1 MAKLILD
8 KNNMVS
14 FPTLLLQ
21 NKNFDTLGCIADYYD
36 FTYSE
41 HFNGANE
48 CSFTVYKKLDNV
60 ENALWDSIVDFKVL
74 YIPEYQE
81 RFEIKVSESYEGS
94 DTKNIT
100 ATSLCEAELG
110 QTILR
115 NIEINT
121 EADIS
126 NVNYDENFPTVFF
139 RNVDDYM
146 AYDWSGSKYSDY
158 SDKKKQEVLRNS
170 SLLHRLLE
178 KAPHYSIGHIDQSLM
193 NLQRTF
199 SISNTD
205 IYGELT
211 GEIAEEFGCLFV
223 FDSMTRTISAY
234 DLYYTC
240 ATCGHRGDFSDKCSK
255 CGSEDL
261 YGQYGEDTTVFID
274 RENLAN
280 NISIETNS
288 DSLKNCFY
296 VEGGDELV
304 NATIRMINPN
314 GSQYIFY
321 FSEETKKD
329 MPAELVNILE
339 QYEDEYSS
347 IINDM
352 NIALTSDI
360 SIINNYNIVVNCIN
374 TLFPEKKYDE
384 ITQFLVGYSSI
395 SKFIFEATDL
405 YMFVKTSMMPTIEID
420 NMDIKSS
427 MLNIVNGFATGFNV
441 DLGTRSEYIFQNTI
455 AITNPTSAIQSIV
468 ERRVLNTAKLY
479 YNTALYNLD
488 LECIN
493 YTKAT
498 TETDGSYT
506 CKFILTSIADKDDN
520 GLPLEE
526 ISEEITL
533 SISDDVLLYTEQEII
548 VATADKDSIKDN
560 QITSL
565 SMPLD
570 KFTERI
576 KLYSLDE
583 LSNLL
588 TMFES
593 CLSIIEDKELKDN
606 ELYMIDDL
614 YGKYRSFYYDRILIV
629 NQRLAK
635 LEEYLGYIKNV
646 YYYDSSNGETSGV
659 LNNIRNV
666 ICDMLD
672 IKSYLGD
679 DLYNTFCS
687 YRREDT
693 YSNSNYISDGLND
706 AELLEKTEKLLDVA
720 KKELY
725 KAGSLQY
732 SVSSDINN
740 FLALPEFE
748 PFKSK
753 FEVGNWI
760 RIGIDDKIYKLRL
773 LSYEVKYEDVQTIS
787 LEFSTVEKIYNGTT
801 DINSIMSSASS
812 MATSYSSVTKQVEKD
827 SEKVSILDNWVNDGL
842 MATHTKFA
850 NAKNQSLII
859 DENGLLAR
867 SYDSIYNTYSPY
879 QLKILNNGLYTT
891 HDAWKTI
898 DTGVGRISYYDP
910 LLGKYVDDYGVI
922 AKTLVGH
929 LIIGENLVIA
939 NSTSDGKCTVKID
952 QNGITL
958 DGGSIQWS
966 STLPQ
971 KSVSGLSDSL
981 TKLETDTLKALGDA
995 RQGIEEAA
1003 KGISLANAAQT
1014 TATNAN
1020 NRAENAETNAKKY
1033 ADTKYTSLSAT
1044 LKSGYEAYANSK
1056 VKELDDKVTDYLGWD
1071 GTTIIDDKYV
1081 ISPYIGGGYLNI
1093 TSDNKRVI
1101 IDPKN
1106 LGGTNYIFQVHNGNE
1121 ISVGIKADGTTI
1133 IDAEIHAKKLTL
1145 GAGVTIPSNNID
1157 GIDSYAT
1164 KSSLSSYA
1172 TTGELQNYLRTN
1184 DLNAKLGDLHVSYR
1198 GDVTTTQTKNETTG
1212 IITTIST
1219 YIGSDG
1225 KTYTNTTYTT
1235 EDSNYVLLNRTN
1247 EWNGNDGSIVK
1258 ISKDGLLEANN
1269 AIITGTIYAT
1279 DGEFTGAIK
1288 GGTININ
1295 NKFKVDEYGN
1305 VTLPSGTSISWN
1317 DVNGAPTILN
1327 ANNVTTITK
1336 NTVSSEYIK
1345 GLNLEVGN
1353 QIKMGAN
1360 AQISWNNVTNQPTI
1374 ATKTS
1379 QLVNDSGY
1387 ETASSIKSTVIT
1399 KDYIETLNIK
1409 AGSVAAEN
1417 IIGTTISGKTI
1428 SGGNIINEKNG
1439 YVAEIKDGQIHTHVL
1454 NLKNPPEGTGLA
1466 PAIYLEAENGSKLN
1480 SILFKEDLIKFG
1492 SAIECGEIT
1501 SSSSVWIKE
1510 SFHVEGDDNGLQSGH
1525 GWLIRNNTASN
1536 KTVVAVGST
1545 KLDTRIYGT
1554 NIYQGGSSTTITSDK
1569 RIKEDFNTLEQYED
1583 LFFCL
1588 KPVSYKYK
1596 NGTSGRTHIGIVGQ
1610 DVKEA
1615 LHNNNLTTDDFA
1627 GYVEFPTDEE
1637 CMPYVQD
1644 NTMCGVRLNEFV
1656 MLNTHMIQKLYK
1668 VIENQKQEID
1678 LLKEKLEGMS

>member
-121 EADIS
+121 ETDIS

-178 KAPHYSIGHIDQSLM
+178 KAPHYSIGHIDQSLI
-193 NLQRTF
+193 NIQRTF

-329 MPAELVNILE
+329 MPTELVNILE

-347 IINDM
+347 IINNM

-441 DLGTRSEYIFQNTI
+441 DLVTGSEYIFQNTI

-493 YTKAT
+493 YTQAT

-565 SMPLD
+565 SMSLD

-606 ELYMIDDL
+606 ELYMVDDL

-773 LSYEVKYEDVQTIS
+773 LSYEVKYEDIQTIS

-812 MATSYSSVTKQVEKD
+812 MATSYSSVVKQVEKD
-827 SEKVSILDNWVNDGL
+827 SEKTKMVDGWINEGL
-842 MATHTKFA
+842 MATQTKFV
-850 NAKNQSLII
+850 NAKNQCLTI

-867 SYDSIYNTYSPY
+867 SYDSIHDIYSPF
-879 QLKILNNGLYTT
+879 QLKIVNNGLYTT
-891 HDAWKTI
+891 HNAWETI
-898 DTGVGRISYYDP
+898 DVGVGRISYYDP
-910 LLGKYVDDYGVI
+910 ILKENVEDYGII
-922 AKTLVGH
+922 AKTIVGH
-929 LIIGENLVIA
+929 LILGENLVIA
-939 NSTSDGKCTVKID
+939 NSNDDGLSTVKID
-952 QNGITL
+952 KDGIYIS
-958 DGGSIQWS
+958 GGELCI
-966 STLPQ
+966 
-971 KSVSGLSDSL
+971 GD
-981 TKLETDTLKALGDA
+981 ENDTSKPY
-995 RQGIEEAA
+995 A
-1003 KGISLANAAQT
+1003 K
-1014 TATNAN
+1014 
-1020 NRAENAETNAKKY
+1020 
-1033 ADTKYTSLSAT
+1033 
-1044 LKSGYEAYANSK
+1044 
-1056 VKELDDKVTDYLGWD
+1056 
-1071 GTTIIDDKYV
+1071 
-1081 ISPYIGGGYLNI
+1081 I
-1093 TSDNKRVI
+1093 TSDGVLYAR
-1101 IDPKN
+1101 
-1106 LGGTNYIFQVHNGNE
+1106 
-1121 ISVGIKADGTTI
+1121 DG
-1133 IDAEIHAKKLTL
+1133 
-1145 GAGVTIPSNNID
+1145 VF
-1157 GIDSYAT
+1157 
-1164 KSSLSSYA
+1164 
-1172 TTGELQNYLRTN
+1172 TGE
-1184 DLNAKLGDLHVSYR
+1184 
-1198 GDVTTTQTKNETTG
+1198 
-1212 IITTIST
+1212 
-1219 YIGSDG
+1219 
-1225 KTYTNTTYTT
+1225 
-1235 EDSNYVLLNRTN
+1235 
-1247 EWNGNDGSIVK
+1247 
-1258 ISKDGLLEANN
+1258 
-1269 AIITGTIYAT
+1269 
-1279 DGEFTGAIK
+1279 IK
-1288 GGTININ
+1288 GGTIDIN
-1295 NKFKVDEYGN
+1295 GKFKVDKDGN
-1305 VTLPSGTSISWN
+1305 VTLPVGTKISWE
-1317 DVNGAPTILN
+1317 DVNEITE
-1327 ANNVTTITK
+1327 NVTTITNETISTTDVLAENLQVK
-1336 NTVSSEYIK
+1336 AAHIQGQLAAEQIDTK
-1345 GLNLEVGN
+1345 GL
-1353 QIKMGAN
+1353 I
-1360 AQISWNNVTNQPTI
+1360 
-1374 ATKTS
+1374 
-1379 QLVNDSGY
+1379 
-1387 ETASSIKSTVIT
+1387 
-1399 KDYIETLNIK
+1399 
-1409 AGSVAAEN
+1409 AEN
-1417 IIGTTISGKTI
+1417 ISSTTIDGKTI
-1428 SGGNIINEKNG
+1428 SGGNIINEYNDYITEIKNG
-1439 YVAEIKDGQIHTHVL
+1439 QIYSHTIS
-1454 NLKNPPEGTGLA
+1454 LKQVDSGLV
-1466 PAIYLEAENGSKLN
+1466 PAIYLENLEGTAKVN
-1480 SILFKEDLIKFG
+1480 SILFEEDLIKFG

-1510 SFHVEGDDNGLQSGH
+1510 SFHVEGDNNGLRSEH
-1525 GWLIRNNTASN
+1525 GWLIRNNNVSDETI
-1536 KTVVAVGST
+1536 VAVGST
-1545 KLDTRIYGT
+1545 LLDTRIYGT
-1554 NIYQGGSSTTITSDK
+1554 NIYQGGSSTTITSDE
-1569 RIKEDFNTLEQYED
+1569 RIKQDFNTLEQYED

-1637 CMPYVQD
+1637 CMPYIQD
-1644 NTMCGVRLNEFV
+1644 ATMCGVRLDEFV